1 MQNTPRVVAATTT
14 PTSTIT
20 TQPQDAGRA
29 PYAAIAG
36 GSREFAARDPRLRGR
51 TDDHSEKCFD
61 TEHRLLVKTPEAKH
75 TVTQQR
81 PAKRPQEEDEAINT
95 RATKQK
101 LEGGRGRKNKNI
113 EAAEQDDRPQSA
125 ASVARPP
132 ATETAAVLTAA
143 PPKPQRLRKPKRFRS
158 TGAEDNKHSEP
169 SEVPVVAA
177 SSQRTKAKPATSDR
191 APLATEGTA
200 AEIIEKLV
208 QIAKAAFVSVMSG
221 ESLTTVITRGLME
234 LWGLL
239 SRSWSV

>member
-1 MQNTPRVVAATTT
+1 MDIHPVLTVEVAVPEIKYFEKPATAPPSSRRTISAEKPRVVAATTT
-14 PTSTIT
+14 PTPTTT

-36 GSREFAARDPRLRGR
+36 GSREIAARDPRLKGR
-51 TDDHSEKCFD
+51 MEDYSEKCFD
-61 TEHRLLVKTPEAKH
+61 TDHRLLVKTPEAKH
-75 TVTQQR
+75 MVMQQR

-101 LEGGRGRKNKNI
+101 LE
-113 EAAEQDDRPQSA
+113 
-125 ASVARPP
+125 
-132 ATETAAVLTAA
+132 AA
-143 PPKPQRLRKPKRFRS
+143 PPKAQRSRKPKRLRS
-158 TGAEDNKHSEP
+158 TGAEESKHPEP

-191 APLATEGTA
+191 APIATEGTA
-200 AEIIEKLV
+200 AEIVEQLV
-208 QIAKAAFVSVMSG
+208 QIVKAAFISVMSG